1 MATIKYG
8 AKTNQVCLAMT
19 CAPKNHENLSI
30 SVKIN
35 LIDSF
40 FFTNRRF
47 FLNPTEILKRK
58 LIINICV

>member
-8 AKTNQVCLAMT
+8 AKTNQACLATT

-30 SVKIN
+30 TVKIN

-40 FFTNRRF
+40 FLQIEGFS
-47 FLNPTEILKRK
+47 
-58 LIINICV
+58 